1 MLEGLQLFVPILDAK
16 ENVVSITVRTIS
28 ASQIKRNNFYEWFLA
43 FIKKIDD
50 NAELDLFRQWCF
62 GLLRQ

>member
-1 MLEGLQLFVPILDAK
+1 MLEGLLLFFPILDAK

-28 ASQIKRNNFYEWFLA
+28 ASQIKRNNFYELFLA

-50 NAELDLFRQWCF
+50 NAELDIFRQ
-62 GLLRQ
+62 